1 MQAYI
6 LCGGSGTRLQS
17 VLKGGQKALVD
28 VQGRPFLALVLEQLH
43 QAGVD
48 RAILCAH
55 YRADQ
60 LAGTLPSL
68 AESSEVSLELVVEP
82 QPMGTGGALLFALS
96 KTSPDQRY
104 LVLNADTFLPARAYG
119 ALAAH
124 NREGVVLVTRVADCG
139 RYGGLELDGDGLV
152 LALHEKNRVGPGLV
166 SAGAYCFSHAV
177 WSDHVVR
184 ACSMERDLLPGLIRR
199 KQLFAHTHEGT
210 FIDIGIPE
218 ALDQFK
224 QMIVS
229 GEAL

>member
-6 LCGGSGTRLQS
+6 LCGGSGNRLQS

-43 QAGVD
+43 QVGVEH
-48 RAILCAH
+48 AILCAH

-60 LAGTLPSL
+60 IADALPSL
-68 AESSEVSLELVVEP
+68 AESSGVSLELVIEP
-82 QPMGTGGALLFALS
+82 QPMGTGGALLYALS
-96 KTSPDQRY
+96 KTSPDRRY

-124 NREGVVLVTRVADCG
+124 GREGVVLVTQVADCG
-139 RYGGLELDGDGLV
+139 RYGGLELDEDGLV
-152 LALHEKNRVGPGLV
+152 LALHEKGCVGPGLV
-166 SAGAYCFSHAV
+166 SAGAYSFSHVV
-177 WSDHVVR
+177 WSDHAVQ
-184 ACSMERDLLPGLIRR
+184 ACSMEHDLLPGLIRR

-224 QMIVS
+224 HMIIS
-229 GEAL
+229 GEVL